1 MKFSIIIPCYNEG
14 SYLPML
20 IENIM
25 PLLKDYEL
33 EYVLVENGSTDN
45 SRKYFKNEIEGKY
58 ENIKIAYV
66 DKNKGY
72 GFGIQQGLKLSEGK
86 YLGWIHADMQFMPS
100 ELKSFFD
107 YVLTNDLNQNY
118 FLKGRR
124 LNRSFLQKFFT
135 LGQSVFSSIIF
146 LYKMHD
152 IGAAPVVFSKSLID
166 NFDVMPDDFSIEL
179 FTYLTAK
186 KKKFQIKRFNVTI
199 RDRKNSSSSWNNG
212 LISMIKQSVQII
224 KSSILIRMGSSK
236 KNKI

>member
-118 FLKGRR
+118 FLK
-124 LNRSFLQKFFT
+124 
-135 LGQSVFSSIIF
+135 
-146 LYKMHD
+146 
-152 IGAAPVVFSKSLID
+152 
-166 NFDVMPDDFSIEL
+166 
-179 FTYLTAK
+179 
-186 KKKFQIKRFNVTI
+186 
-199 RDRKNSSSSWNNG
+199 
-212 LISMIKQSVQII
+212 
-224 KSSILIRMGSSK
+224 
-236 KNKI
+236 